1 MLNLKKS
8 IFSFILLPVASI
20 ATFSSSVNAETLKTK
35 NFNVEIT
42 RNCPEGYVTCNDVT
56 YFGKHL
62 RTGNSIRLTGKTIHS
77 LGADGV
83 TPGRFLGYEFRNSNY
98 RYVVTQDNHLLVFKG
113 RKLILNEKGTIN
125 YR

>member
-1 MLNLKKS
+1 MLNLKNS

-20 ATFSSSVNAETLKTK
+20 AVLASSANAETLKTK

-56 YFGKHL
+56 YVGKHL

-77 LGADGV
+77 KGADGV
-83 TPGRFLGYEFRNSNY
+83 TPGRFLGYEFRNYNY
-98 RYVVTQDNHLLVFKG
+98 RYRVTAENELLVYKG
-113 RKLILNEKGTIN
+113 KKLILREQGTVN